1 MVLGKEGAS
10 ITEMPKRIAKFGRQ
24 FVLPLSESG
33 RESVRSH
40 ELWLIFPSAFFLS
53 CTPFSMGSFPSCE
66 TRDIW
71 NALYD
76 FLRAVSLTV
85 PKALWS
91 WMEKFWEASYRVALF
106 SPWMIGK
113 T

>member
-10 ITEMPKRIAKFGRQ
+10 ITEMPKRIAKFRRQ
-24 FVLPLSESG
+24 FVLPLT
-33 RESVRSH
+33 
-40 ELWLIFPSAFFLS
+40 FFLS

-91 WMEKFWEASYRVALF
+91 WIEKFWEASYRVALF